1 MQEILKQLNDHSPG
15 DLAEL
20 NDEEL
25 HRFENLCENWRQFA
39 ETERAR
45 RASLPRPD
53 TDTEQR
59 RYGTSPTIIENSGS

>member
-53 TDTEQR
+53 TDTE
-59 RYGTSPTIIENSGS
+59 